1 MNDRYA
7 AIRHKVYPLGISYGS
22 VPNFV
27 GYLGDGQA
35 ACKMGALI
43 VKSWT
48 GWKCQEHFP
57 GANEFF
63 FVLLPHP
70 SFSPDLAR
78 SDFYLFIELKF
89 NLFGHRYERDDDVIN
104 AVDAYLEAQD
114 LTFFHQG
121 IEKQEHR
128 WTKCIEVRGDYIE
141 K

>member
-1 MNDRYA
+1 MTNVLLSNIKCINLATVLAQLPILSGTMEMGKPPTRW
-7 AIRHKVYPLGISYGS
+7 VLGMSK
-22 VPNFV
+22 FEQV
-27 GYLGDGQA
+27 GN
-35 ACKMGALI
+35 
-43 VKSWT
+43 VKNT
-48 GWKCQEHFP
+48 F

-89 NLFGHRYERDDDVIN
+89 NFFGHRYERDDDVIN

-128 WTKCIEVRGDYIE
+128 WTKCIEVIGDYIE